1 MPRVR
6 GFQTISQLKQAAAL
20 AEAQRLFMNIDQ
32 RGMPADRT

>member
-6 GFQTISQLKQAAAL
+6 GFQTISQLNLAAAL

-32 RGMPADRT
+32 RGKPTDRT